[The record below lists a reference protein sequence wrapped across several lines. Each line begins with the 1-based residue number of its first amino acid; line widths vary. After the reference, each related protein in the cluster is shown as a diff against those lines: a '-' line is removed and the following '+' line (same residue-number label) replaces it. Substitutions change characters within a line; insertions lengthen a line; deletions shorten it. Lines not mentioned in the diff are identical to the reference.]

1 MAIVAPVRP
10 DALRIKKMTIE
21 EIKNIKIEDFD
32 YPLPDERIAR
42 HPLPERDACRLLV
55 SDRGSISHHV
65 FRELPQLIP
74 AGTLLVMNNT
84 RVINARM
91 EFFRASGARIEI
103 FLLEPLAP
111 RDYAVAFQT
120 SRRCVW
126 QCMVGNLKKW
136 KEECLEKQLTIEGK
150 SVTLRAFRHAPLPGN
165 AHEIEF
171 EWDDEGVTFASIVEA
186 AGAIPIP
193 PYLKRESEASDAT
206 DYQTVYSRIRGSVAA
221 PTAGL
226 HFTPALLEEM
236 RGAGVDTRE
245 VTLHVGA
252 GTFQPVKS
260 DDIGSHPMHTEV
272 FEVHLDLVR
281 KLKEAIL
288 EGREVMAV
296 GTTTVRTLESL
307 PLLGIRL
314 MNGDESLKISQWEA
328 YSEPALTV
336 GTAEALAALEEY
348 MVRIGEDTLTASTAI
363 MIAPGFRW
371 RIVKGMVTNFHQPQS
386 TLLLLVSS
394 LLDGDNLQDPLWRR
408 IYREALSHG
417 YRFLSYGDAC
427 LFINQSHR

>member
-1 MAIVAPVRP
+1 ME
-10 DALRIKKMTIE
+10 IE
-21 EIKNIKIEDFD
+21 EIKNIHIEDFD

-42 HPLPERDACRLLV
+42 HPLAVRDACKLLV
-55 SDRGSISHHV
+55 SDSGKISHHI
-65 FRELPQLIP
+65 FSELPQLIP
-74 AGTLLVMNNT
+74 SGTLLVMNNT

-103 FLLEPLAP
+103 FLLEPLQP

-120 SRRCVW
+120 CHTCIW

-136 KEECLEKQLTIEGK
+136 KDEWLEKKLVIDGK
-150 SVTLRAFRHAPLPGN
+150 EVMLKAIRHNPLPGN
-165 AHEIEF
+165 AHEVEF
-171 EWDDEGVTFASIVEA
+171 RWSDPDVTFASIVEA

-193 PYLKRESEASDAT
+193 PYLKRESEESDST

-226 HFTPALLEEM
+226 HFTPELLDQL
-236 RGAGVDTRE
+236 RNKGVETRE

-260 DDIGSHPMHTEV
+260 EDIGGHPMHTEV
-272 FEVHLDLVR
+272 FEVEKDLVR
-281 KLKEAIL
+281 TLGESL
-288 EGREVMAV
+288 EKGRKVMAV

-307 PLLGIRL
+307 PILGIQL
-314 MNGDESLKISQWEA
+314 LNGEESLKIDQWEA
-328 YSEPALTV
+328 YE
-336 GTAEALAALEEY
+336 EKALAIDTIKALKALEQY
-348 MVRIGEDTLTASTAI
+348 MEKREEERLTASTAI
-363 MIAPGFRW
+363 MIAPGFKW
-371 RIVKGMVTNFHQPQS
+371 RIVSGMVTNFHQPQS

-394 LLDGDNLQDPLWRR
+394 LLDGDNLQNPLWRK
-408 IYREALSHG
+408 IYKEALERN

-427 LFINQSHR
+427 LFV

>member
-1 MAIVAPVRP
+1 ME
-10 DALRIKKMTIE
+10 IE
-21 EIKNIKIEDFD
+21 EIKNIHIEDFD

-42 HPLPERDACRLLV
+42 HPLAVRDACKLLV
-55 SDRGSISHHV
+55 SDSGKISHHI
-65 FRELPQLIP
+65 FSELPQLIP
-74 AGTLLVMNNT
+74 SGTLLVMNNT

-103 FLLEPLAP
+103 FLLEPLQP

-120 SRRCVW
+120 CHTCIW

-136 KEECLEKQLTIEGK
+136 KDEWLEKKLVIDGK
-150 SVTLRAFRHAPLPGN
+150 EVMLKAIRHNPLPGN
-165 AHEIEF
+165 AHEVEF
-171 EWDDEGVTFASIVEA
+171 RWSDPDVTFASIVEA

-193 PYLKRESEASDAT
+193 PYLKRESEESDST

-226 HFTPALLEEM
+226 HFTPELLDQL
-236 RGAGVDTRE
+236 RNKGVETRE

-260 DDIGSHPMHTEV
+260 EDIGGHPMHTEV
-272 FEVHLDLVR
+272 FEVEKDLVR
-281 KLKEAIL
+281 TLRESL
-288 EGREVMAV
+288 EKGRKVMAV

-307 PLLGIRL
+307 PILGIQL
-314 MNGDESLKISQWEA
+314 LNGEESLKIDQWEA
-328 YSEPALTV
+328 YE
-336 GTAEALAALEEY
+336 EKALAIDTIKALKALEQY
-348 MVRIGEDTLTASTAI
+348 MEKREEERLTASTAI
-363 MIAPGFRW
+363 MIAPGLKW
-371 RIVKGMVTNFHQPQS
+371 RIVSGMVTNFHQPQS

-394 LLDGDNLQDPLWRR
+394 LLDGDNLQNPLWRK
-408 IYREALSHG
+408 IYKEALERN

-427 LFINQSHR
+427 LFV

>member
-408 IYREALSHG
+408 IYREALSHD

>member
-1 MAIVAPVRP
+1 MAAVAPVSP
-10 DALRIKKMTIE
+10 DAFRNKKMTID
-21 EIKNIKIEDFD
+21 EIKNIRIEDFD

-42 HPLPERDACRLLV
+42 HPLPVRDSCRLLV
-55 SDRGSISHHV
+55 SDSGRISHHV
-65 FRELPQLIP
+65 FSELPRLISP
-74 AGTLLVMNNT
+74 GTLLVMNNT

-136 KEECLEKQLTIEGK
+136 KEECLEKQLNIEDK
-150 SVTLRAFRHAPLPGN
+150 TVTLRAFRHGALPGN

-171 EWDDEGVTFASIVEA
+171 VWDDAGVTFASIVEA

-226 HFTPALLEEM
+226 HFTPALLDEM
-236 RGAGVDTRE
+236 RAAGVETRE

-281 KLKEAIL
+281 KLKEALL

-328 YSEPALTV
+328 YREPALTV
-336 GTAEALAALEEY
+336 STADALAALEKY
-348 MVRIGEDTLTASTAI
+348 MERMGEDTLTASTAI

-394 LLDGDNLQDPLWRR
+394 LLDGENLHDPLWRR
-408 IYREALSHG
+408 IYSEALSHD

-427 LFINQSHR
+427 LFKNN

>member
-1 MAIVAPVRP
+1 ME
-10 DALRIKKMTIE
+10 IE
-21 EIKNIKIEDFD
+21 EIKNIHIEDFD

-42 HPLPERDACRLLV
+42 HPLAVRDACKLLV
-55 SDRGSISHHV
+55 SDSGKISHHI
-65 FRELPQLIP
+65 FSELPQLIP
-74 AGTLLVMNNT
+74 SGTLLVMNNT

-103 FLLEPLAP
+103 FLLEPLQP

-120 SRRCVW
+120 CHTCIW

-136 KEECLEKQLTIEGK
+136 KDEWLEKKLVIDGK
-150 SVTLRAFRHAPLPGN
+150 EVMLKAIRHNPLPGN
-165 AHEIEF
+165 AHEVEF
-171 EWDDEGVTFASIVEA
+171 RWSDPDVTFASIVEA

-193 PYLKRESEASDAT
+193 PYLKRESEESDST

-226 HFTPALLEEM
+226 HFTPELLDQL
-236 RGAGVDTRE
+236 RNKGVETRE

-260 DDIGSHPMHTEV
+260 EDIGGHPMHTEV
-272 FEVHLDLVR
+272 FEVEKDLVR
-281 KLKEAIL
+281 TLRESL
-288 EGREVMAV
+288 EKGRKVMAV

-307 PLLGIRL
+307 PILGIQL
-314 MNGDESLKISQWEA
+314 LNGEESLKIDQWEA
-328 YSEPALTV
+328 YE
-336 GTAEALAALEEY
+336 EKALAIDTIKALKALEQY
-348 MVRIGEDTLTASTAI
+348 MEKREEERLTASTAI
-363 MIAPGFRW
+363 MIAPGFKW
-371 RIVKGMVTNFHQPQS
+371 RIVSGMVTNFHQPQS

-394 LLDGDNLQDPLWRR
+394 LLDGDNLQNPLWRK
-408 IYREALSHG
+408 IYKEALERN

-427 LFINQSHR
+427 LFV